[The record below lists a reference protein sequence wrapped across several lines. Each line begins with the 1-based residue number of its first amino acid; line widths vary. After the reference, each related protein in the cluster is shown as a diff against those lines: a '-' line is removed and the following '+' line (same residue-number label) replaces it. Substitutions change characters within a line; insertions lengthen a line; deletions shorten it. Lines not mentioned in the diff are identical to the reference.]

1 VLTARASEDAA
12 RSPALRS
19 EVDHAPEA
27 ADVTSQTTPDTTS
40 TDDGRDLPIKG
51 YDAIEF
57 WVGNAKQSAH
67 YYRTAFGFKLVGYAG
82 PETGVRDRASYVLQ
96 QRAIRLVLTTGLTPD
111 HEIVQHQAL
120 HGDGVRDVAF
130 RVPDAE
136 EAHSLALA
144 RGATSFQEAEVLED
158 EHGKLVRSAIRAYG
172 DTIHSFVSRDD
183 YSGVYL
189 PGYVPVD
196 DDPIASPVG
205 LSGIDHV
212 VCNVE
217 LGKMD
222 EWARFYERIMGFSQL
237 RHFDDEAISTDYTA
251 LMSKVLWDGNGR
263 IKLPINEPAKSKK
276 KSQIDEY
283 LDSYR
288 GPGVQHLALST
299 GDIISTVRQLRAN
312 GVSFLTVPPEYYLD
326 AKQRV
331 GEVDESWD
339 ELAELGILV
348 DRDDEGYLLQI
359 FTEPVEDRPT
369 LFYEIIQ
376 RHGATGF
383 GVGNFKALFEA
394 IERAQE
400 RRGNL

>member
-1 VLTARASEDAA
+1 MSTEATATTASE
-12 RSPALRS
+12 S
-19 EVDHAPEA
+19 
-27 ADVTSQTTPDTTS
+27 TTDP
-40 TDDGRDLPIKG
+40 RDLPIKG

-96 QRAIRLVLTTGLTPD
+96 QRAIRFVLTTGLTPD
-111 HEIVQHQAL
+111 HEVVQHQRL

-130 RVPDAE
+130 RVPDAA
-136 EAHSLALA
+136 EAFELALE
-144 RGATSFQEAEVLED
+144 RGATAFHEPEVRED
-158 EHGKLVRSAIRAYG
+158 EHGKVVVAAIRAYG
-172 DTIHSFVSRDD
+172 DTIHSFVQRDD

-189 PGYVPVD
+189 PGYERID
-196 DDPIASPVG
+196 EDPIATPVG
-205 LSGIDHV
+205 LSSIDHV

-237 RHFDDEAISTDYTA
+237 RHFDDEAISTEYTA

-263 IKLPINEPAKSKK
+263 IKLPINEPAESQK

-283 LDSYR
+283 LEAYR

-299 GDIISTVRQLRAN
+299 GDIIGTVRALRAN
-312 GVSFLTVPPEYYLD
+312 GVSFLTVPPEYYID
-326 AKQRV
+326 AKARV

-394 IERAQE
+394 IERAQD

>member
-1 VLTARASEDAA
+1 MSTD
-12 RSPALRS
+12 
-19 EVDHAPEA
+19 
-27 ADVTSQTTPDTTS
+27 TS
-40 TDDGRDLPIKG
+40 TSTRTATGPADDQRDLPIKG
-51 YDAIEF
+51 YDALEF

-67 YYRTAFGFKLVGYAG
+67 FYRTAFGFQLVGYAG

-96 QRAIRLVLTTGLTPD
+96 QRAIRFVLTTGLSPD

-130 RVPDAE
+130 RVPDAADAFE
-136 EAHSLALA
+136 LALE
-144 RGATSFQEAEVLED
+144 RGATAFHEPEVRED
-158 EHGKLVRSAIRAYG
+158 EHGKVVVAAIRAYG
-172 DTIHSFVSRDD
+172 DTIHSFVQRDD

-189 PGYVPVD
+189 PGYQRID
-196 DDPIASPVG
+196 EDPIARPVG
-205 LSGIDHV
+205 LSSVDHV

-217 LGKMD
+217 LGQMD
-222 EWARFYERIMGFSQL
+222 EWARFYARIMGFSEL
-237 RHFDDEAISTDYTA
+237 RHFDDEAISTEYTA

-263 IKLPINEPAKSKK
+263 IKLPINEPAESKK

-283 LDSYR
+283 LEAYR
-288 GPGVQHLALST
+288 GPGVQHMALST
-299 GDIISTVRQLRAN
+299 GDIIGTVRALRAN
-312 GVSFLTVPPEYYLD
+312 GVGFLTVPPEYYVD
-326 AKQRV
+326 AKERV

-369 LFYEIIQ
+369 VFFEIIQ

-394 IERAQE
+394 IERAQD

>member
-1 VLTARASEDAA
+1 MSSDTRTHP
-12 RSPALRS
+12 SPQG
-19 EVDHAPEA
+19 DHL
-27 ADVTSQTTPDTTS
+27 
-40 TDDGRDLPIKG
+40 RDLPIKG

-67 YYRTAFGFKLVGYAG
+67 YYRTAFGLELVGYAG

-96 QRAIRLVLTTGLTPD
+96 QRAIRFVLTTGLDPD
-111 HEIVQHQAL
+111 HEVVRHQAL

-130 RVPDAE
+130 RVPDAA
-136 EAHSLALA
+136 EAFELAVG
-144 RGATSFQEAEVLED
+144 RGATPFHEPEVRED
-158 EHGKLVRSAIRAYG
+158 EHGKVVVAAIRAYG
-172 DTIHSFVSRDD
+172 DTIHSFVQRDD

-189 PGYVPVD
+189 PGFEPTGQ
-196 DDPIASPVG
+196 DPIAQPVG
-205 LSGIDHV
+205 LSSIDHV

-217 LGKMD
+217 LGAMD
-222 EWARFYERIMGFSQL
+222 EWARFYASIMGFAEL
-237 RHFDDEAISTDYTA
+237 RHFDDEAISTEYTA
-251 LMSKVLWDGNGR
+251 LMSKVLWDGKGR
-263 IKLPINEPAKSKK
+263 IKLPINEPAEGKK
-276 KSQIDEY
+276 RSQIDEY

-299 GDIISTVRQLRAN
+299 GDIISTVRALRAN
-312 GVSFLTVPPEYYLD
+312 GLGFLTVPPEYYDD

-369 LFYEIIQ
+369 VFFEIIQ

>member
-1 VLTARASEDAA
+1 MSTETTNDAPTTAHS
-12 RSPALRS
+12 
-19 EVDHAPEA
+19 
-27 ADVTSQTTPDTTS
+27 TS
-40 TDDGRDLPIKG
+40 DLPIKA

-67 YYRTAFGFKLVGYAG
+67 YYRTAFGFELVGYAG

-96 QRAIRLVLTTGLTPD
+96 QRAIRFVLTTGLDPD
-111 HEIVQHQAL
+111 HEVVQHQAR

-130 RVPDAE
+130 RVPDAA
-136 EAHSLALA
+136 EAFELALE
-144 RGATSFQEAEVLED
+144 RGASAFHEPEVRED
-158 EHGKLVRSAIRAYG
+158 EHGKVVVAAIRAYG
-172 DTIHSFVSRDD
+172 DTIHSFVQRDD

-189 PGYVPVD
+189 PGYEAID
-196 DDPIASPVG
+196 ADPIARPVG
-205 LSGIDHV
+205 LSSIDHV

-237 RHFDDEAISTDYTA
+237 RHFDDEAISTEYTA

-263 IKLPINEPAKSKK
+263 IKLPINEPAESQK

-283 LDSYR
+283 LESYR

-299 GDIISTVRQLRAN
+299 GDIIGTVRALRAS
-312 GVSFLTVPPEYYLD
+312 GVGFLTVPPEYYVD
-326 AKQRV
+326 ARERV

-369 LFYEIIQ
+369 VFFEIIQ
-376 RHGATGF
+376 RHGAMGF

-394 IERAQE
+394 IERAQD

>member
-1 VLTARASEDAA
+1 MSSD
-12 RSPALRS
+12 
-19 EVDHAPEA
+19 
-27 ADVTSQTTPDTTS
+27 TS
-40 TDDGRDLPIKG
+40 THPSPQDHLLRDLPIKG

-67 YYRTAFGFKLVGYAG
+67 YYRTAFGLELVGYAG

-96 QRAIRLVLTTGLTPD
+96 QRAIRFVLTTGLDPD
-111 HEIVQHQAL
+111 HEVVRHQAL

-130 RVPDAE
+130 RVPDAV
-136 EAHSLALA
+136 EAFELATA
-144 RGATSFQEAEVLED
+144 RGATPFHGPEVRED
-158 EHGKLVRSAIRAYG
+158 EHGKVVVAAIRAYG
-172 DTIHSFVSRDD
+172 DTIHSFVQRDD

-189 PGYVPVD
+189 PGYEAIGE
-196 DDPIASPVG
+196 DPFARPVG
-205 LSGIDHV
+205 LSSIDHV
-212 VCNVE
+212 VCNVG
-217 LGKMD
+217 LGEMD
-222 EWARFYERIMGFSQL
+222 EWARFYARIMGFSEL
-237 RHFDDEAISTDYTA
+237 RHFDDEAISTEYTA
-251 LMSKVLWDGNGR
+251 LMSKVLWDGKGR
-263 IKLPINEPAKSKK
+263 IKLPINEPAEGKK
-276 KSQIDEY
+276 RSQIDEY
-283 LDSYR
+283 LDAYR

-299 GDIISTVRQLRAN
+299 GDIIGTVRALRTN
-312 GVSFLTVPPEYYLD
+312 GVSFLTVPAEYYED

-369 LFYEIIQ
+369 VFFEIIQ